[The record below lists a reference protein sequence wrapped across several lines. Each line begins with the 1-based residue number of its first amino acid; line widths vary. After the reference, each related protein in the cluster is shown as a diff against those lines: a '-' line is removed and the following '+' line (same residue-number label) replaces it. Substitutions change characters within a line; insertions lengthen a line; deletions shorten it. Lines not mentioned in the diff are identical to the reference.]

1 MSTGSSVQPFLRA
14 LAFSLT
20 SCCLLLH
27 SLVTWVKM
35 ESCFA
40 RVLEGEI
47 LAINETTVL
56 TNHQKNYEIRL
67 VGVYWL
73 VENYVIISCNKILKM
88 HLANGK
94 NPRKH
99 CQLKR
104 KQNTQ

>member
-1 MSTGSSVQPFLRA
+1 MSTGSSLQPFLRA

-47 LAINETTVL
+47 LAINEATVL

-88 HLANGK
+88 HLVNGK
-94 NPRKH
+94 NPPKH

>member
-1 MSTGSSVQPFLRA
+1 
-14 LAFSLT
+14 
-20 SCCLLLH
+20 
-27 SLVTWVKM
+27 M

-47 LAINETTVL
+47 LAINEATVL

-88 HLANGK
+88 HLVNGK
-94 NPRKH
+94 NPREH

>member
-1 MSTGSSVQPFLRA
+1 
-14 LAFSLT
+14 
-20 SCCLLLH
+20 
-27 SLVTWVKM
+27 M

-47 LAINETTVL
+47 LAINEATVL

-88 HLANGK
+88 HLVNGK
-94 NPRKH
+94 NPPKH

>member
-1 MSTGSSVQPFLRA
+1 M
-14 LAFSLT
+14 
-20 SCCLLLH
+20 
-27 SLVTWVKM
+27 VTWVKM

-47 LAINETTVL
+47 LAINEATVL
-56 TNHQKNYEIRL
+56 TNHQENYEIRL

-88 HLANGK
+88 HLVNGK